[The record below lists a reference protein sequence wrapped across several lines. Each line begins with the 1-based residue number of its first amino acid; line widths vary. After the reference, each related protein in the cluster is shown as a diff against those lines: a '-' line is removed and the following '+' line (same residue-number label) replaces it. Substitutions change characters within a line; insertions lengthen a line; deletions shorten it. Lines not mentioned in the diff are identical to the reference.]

1 MLQKLYDFANKG
13 GVLRRALATFAI
25 LSIMGIGGFIG
36 FFISVFI
43 CMGIE
48 SLMGTDAFTDLSIL
62 LFMPTCTIGLPWLV
76 LAGLPGK
83 RKKKTQKKTQGR
95 QYSSIL
101 SWNDVVKYGETPH
114 FDKMF
119 GHKKIN
125 ELLSEETFHLHI
137 FEDGKQARYLS
148 VSESGKWFSL
158 LGGHLP
164 VDLICG
170 YNKRKDELYTID
182 GVIIKLPDEAG
193 LYSVIRELEKF
204 FRERGYYFEQMPQG
218 ARDEFHDSFRKP
230 DSALAIENW
239 GTIRYQWEKELLRDS
254 KKYPDKI
261 AKSNF
266 SVIAYDGSISTDIFE
281 RVLSDYE
288 LEQTVNAVKNN
299 HVDIRKYLY
308 FNDYKN
314 EYAVCNTIE
323 LLKKIGQPKNLEGCD
338 FLFDC
343 LGNIDEPY
351 FYMAVNLLKTYPRRM
366 REEKMEVYAKAAHES
381 GDVEKFGGLLYL
393 AKELKYDIKYVEKM
407 KAEEESLKDEKA
419 EEAKEAAQGQ
429 VMQMSR

>member
-13 GVLRRALATFAI
+13 GFIRRALATLAI
-25 LSIMGIGGFIG
+25 LATLGVGGVVG

-48 SLMGTDAFTDLSIL
+48 SLTGTDAFTDLSIL
-62 LFMPTCTIGLPWLV
+62 LFMPTCTIGLPWLM

-83 RKKKTQKKTQGR
+83 RKKKTKGI
-95 QYSSIL
+95 QYRSIL
-101 SWNDVVKYGETPH
+101 SWNEVVKFGETPH
-114 FDKMF
+114 FGELF
-119 GHKKIN
+119 GYNKTQ
-125 ELLSEETFHLHI
+125 ELLNEETFHLHT
-137 FEDGKQARYLS
+137 FEDGKKAHFLR
-148 VSESGKWFSL
+148 VSESGKWFSI

-170 YNKRKDELYTID
+170 YNKRKAELYTVD
-182 GVIIKLPDEAG
+182 GVIIKLPTVAE
-193 LYSVIRELEKF
+193 LYIIRRELDKF
-204 FRERGYYFEQMPQG
+204 FKERGDYFKEMPQG
-218 ARDEFHDSFRKP
+218 ARDEFRDSYRKKSSEFAT
-230 DSALAIENW
+230 DDW
-239 GTIRYQWEKELLRDS
+239 GIIRYRWEKELLRDS
-254 KKYPDKI
+254 RKYPDKI

-266 SVIAYDGSISTDIFE
+266 SVISNDGSISTDIFE
-281 RVLSDYE
+281 RVLSDNE
-288 LEQTVNAVKNN
+288 LEKTVNAVKKDQ
-299 HVDIRKYLY
+299 VDIRSYLC
-308 FNDYKN
+308 FDDYKN

-351 FYMAVNLLKTYPRRM
+351 FYMAVGLLKTYPRRM
-366 REEKMEVYAKAAHES
+366 REEKMEEYAEASHES

-407 KAEEESLKDEKA
+407 KAEESSKDEKS

-429 VMQMSR
+429 VMQMSK